1 MLWRGGVILISLL
14 VLAGCA
20 STSSLRDGM
29 PEEPPAVE
37 EIAGVP
43 FHPDETLYCG
53 PASLATVLGW
63 SGVDITPEELI
74 PSLHVP
80 ERSGSLQSEL
90 VAQARH
96 QGRLAY
102 VLRPRTEAVLAEL
115 EAGHPVVVL
124 QNLGLAI
131 APRWHYA
138 VLVGLD
144 PETDEF
150 ILRSGPHERHRTAVN
165 TFLRTWNRGE
175 RWALVVVEPGRVP
188 ASADPGRYMEAA
200 HALEA
205 TGQQEAAEQAWQA
218 GISRWPLSP
227 QMAVAL
233 ANLHFSR
240 GELEEAETHLKQAL
254 DRGAASGAVYNN
266 LAWILAEQGQW
277 SSALDMAER
286 AVAKGG
292 PHRNQFQQTLDT
304 LREQAGDRAAN
315 D

>member
-1 MLWRGGVILISLL
+1 MAWRAAGLVICLL

-20 STSSLRDGM
+20 STSTLREGL
-29 PEEPPAVE
+29 PEPPPAVE
-37 EIAGVP
+37 IADVP

-53 PASLATVLGW
+53 PASLATVLEW
-63 SGVDITPEELI
+63 SGVETTPEALI
-74 PSLHVP
+74 PALHVP
-80 ERSGSLQSEL
+80 ERGGTLQSEL

-102 VLRPRTEAVLAEL
+102 VLRPRTEALITEL

-124 QNLGLAI
+124 QNLGLGI

-144 PETDEF
+144 PAADEF
-150 ILRSGPHERHRTAVN
+150 ILRSGPHERHRTPVN
-165 TFLRTWNRGE
+165 TFLRTWARGE
-175 RWALVVVEPGRVP
+175 SWALVVLEPGQVP

-205 TGQQEAAEQAWQA
+205 TGQQAAAKRAWQA
-218 GISRWPLSP
+218 GISRWPQSP
-227 QMAVAL
+227 HMAVAL
-233 ANLHFSR
+233 ANLHFAQ
-240 GELEEAETHLKQAL
+240 GDLEQAERLLRQAL
-254 DRGAASGAVYNN
+254 ERNAGSGAVYNN

-277 SSALDMAER
+277 SSALQMAEQ
-286 AVAKGG
+286 AVAEGG
-292 PHRNQFQQTLDT
+292 PHRNQFRQTLET